1 MVQAAASPGGFNR
14 DRAAD
19 IPALVAAH
27 HAAVYR
33 YARRLAGC
41 EVEAED
47 LTQQTFLIAQ
57 QKLGQ
62 VRDQART
69 GGWLLAI
76 ARNCFLK
83 SRRRQ
88 RPATAEAIGL
98 VIDHVPNPTP
108 SGDSIDQEAL
118 QNALAE
124 LPDEFRIVLLM
135 FYFEDLSY
143 QEIASQ
149 LELPVGTV
157 MSRLSRAKGHLRS
170 RLGPPTD
177 EPIRPVAR
185 QSLNGN
191 APLSIPAS
199 VAR

>member
-1 MVQAAASPGGFNR
+1 MAQAAASPGGFDR
-14 DRAAD
+14 DQAAD
-19 IPALVAAH
+19 LPALIAAH
-27 HAAVYR
+27 HATVFR

-41 EVEAED
+41 PVEAED

-62 VRDQART
+62 VRDQARA

-98 VIDHVPNPTP
+98 TIDDVPNPTP
-108 SGDSIDQEAL
+108 SGESIDQEAL
-118 QNALAE
+118 HKALAE
-124 LPDEFRIVLLM
+124 LADEFRIVLLM
-135 FYFEDLSY
+135 FYFEELSY
-143 QEIASQ
+143 QEIAAQ

-157 MSRLSRAKGHLRS
+157 MSRLSRAKGHLRA
-170 RLGPPTD
+170 RLAPPAE
-177 EPIRPVAR
+177 EPIRSVVR
-185 QSLNGN
+185 RSLNGN
-191 APLSIPAS
+191 APMSIPVN